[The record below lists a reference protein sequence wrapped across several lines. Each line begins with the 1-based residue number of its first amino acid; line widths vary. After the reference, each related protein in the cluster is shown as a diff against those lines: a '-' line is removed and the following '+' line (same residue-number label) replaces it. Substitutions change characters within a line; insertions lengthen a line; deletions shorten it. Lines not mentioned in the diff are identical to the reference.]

1 MPDKFYG
8 SAHPLAGPEHTHRD
22 ITVTT
27 RARPYR
33 GCTAASRRAGTARTA
48 PTWILRAAAHRHA
61 TAPIRLDL
69 GELPW
74 AGIPC
79 WSGGAARWAHVAVPA
94 AYALRYATDVRPA
107 MPGNPISL
115 KTLVRVAEARAVY
128 ADHRT
133 GRDCRP
139 TNATLAAH
147 AKVSERTVQRAST
160 ALRLLGVATEVLR
173 GRQRSRAERFASWRV
188 GDRGRGWASVWVLHD
203 SRFRR
208 LSPHPEGSAVRQKPS
223 RKQQLTTAPRR
234 HTAGSSAAPRRHSPE
249 TRALALANKW
259 VRDPQSPPWARRY
272 RTGTPWARVLTGAAH
287 HGWSA
292 RDINQLIRDWIGT
305 GHWMPAAPHKP
316 IGLLGAI
323 LAWHDNLEERPAAL
337 DEAREAAD
345 RAADRA
351 RIAAQ
356 IADREHHRRARQAG
370 KAALDGPGH
379 AAAREALEDLLARR
393 RNRRA
398 TNDGEGTNGQ
408 L

>member
-1 MPDKFYG
+1 LSDKFYG
-8 SAHPLAGPEHTHRD
+8 SARPLPGPAHAHRD

-27 RARPYR
+27 PARPYR
-33 GCTAASRRAGTARTA
+33 GCTPTSRRAGTARTA
-48 PTWILRAAAHRHA
+48 PVWILRATGHRHTTRA
-61 TAPIRLDL
+61 IRLDL

-79 WSGGAARWAHVAVPA
+79 WSGGAARWARVAVPA

-115 KTLVRVAEARAVY
+115 KTLVRVAEARAAH
-128 ADHRT
+128 ADYRT

-147 AKVSERTVQRAST
+147 AGVSERTVQRAST

-173 GRQRSRAERFASWRV
+173 GRQRKRTERFASWRV

-203 SRFRR
+203 SRFPG
-208 LSPHPEGSAVRQKPS
+208 LSPHPEGSAVRQTPS
-223 RKQQLTTAPRR
+223 PNQKLTTPPRR
-234 HTAGSSAAPRRHSPE
+234 HTAGSTAATRRRSPE
-249 TRALALANKW
+249 TRALALANTW
-259 VRDPQSPPWARRY
+259 IHDQQSPPWARRY
-272 RTGTPWARVLTGAAH
+272 PTGTPWAHILTGAAQ

-305 GHWMPAAPHKP
+305 GHWMPEAPHKP

-337 DEAREAAD
+337 DEAREAAE
-345 RAADRA
+345 RADHRA
-351 RIAAQ
+351 SVEAQ
-356 IADREHHRRARQAG
+356 MADREHFRRARQAG

-379 AAAREALEDLLARR
+379 AAARKALHELLARK
-393 RNRRA
+393 RNRRP
-398 TNDGEGTNGQ
+398 TNGGEAADGQ
-408 L
+408 R